1 MSLDSLYHATN
12 KRLSGAQ
19 DILSTI
25 ASNRIHVANETLSEK
40 HREISAR
47 VEHILSNC
55 DRLDALVLKE
65 PPARRQNW
73 KIRGDQLKYDV
84 RHLQS
89 QFQTSQVKLYE
100 REQAERDRHELLHT
114 RFTTNAEAAHGD
126 ASDTSI
132 LIDAALNH
140 QSSLQRSRQ
149 GVGELLMQGQET
161 LTALRDQRNLMKN
174 IKKKM
179 LDISS
184 MLGMSNTVM
193 RLIERRSE
201 GDKYLLFGG
210 MIVTCVIMY
219 LVVKFFT

>member
-1 MSLDSLYHATN
+1 MTTRPFPNEPEKSLPELSIFLGNSSLIFTSKQFFQIRFYH
-12 KRLSGAQ
+12 
-19 DILSTI
+19 
-25 ASNRIHVANETLSEK
+25 
-40 HREISAR
+40 
-47 VEHILSNC
+47 SNC
-55 DRLDALVLKE
+55 ERLDVLVQKE

-73 KIRGDQLKYDV
+73 KIRVDQLKYDV

-89 QFQTSQVKLYE
+89 SFQTCQAKLYE
-100 REQAERDRHELLHT
+100 RERMERERQELLHT
-114 RFTTNAEAAHGD
+114 KFTTNADAAN

-132 LIDAALNH
+132 LIDRALEHN
-140 QSSLQRSRQ
+140 SALQRSNRS
-149 GVGELLMQGQET
+149 VDDLLNHGQSILES
-161 LTALRDQRNLMKN
+161 LRDQRSLMKN
-174 IKKKM
+174 IRKKM

-219 LVVKFFT
+219 LVVKYFT